1 MDSLTH
7 IVLGAATGEAVLGR
21 RAGNKALLWGAFT
34 ASIPDFDVAFT
45 WLFNPVDALFVH
57 RGFSHSL
64 PFIALLSPLL
74 GFFLSK
80 IHPKDPAS
88 PRQWAIL
95 SFFSMLSHIIID
107 CFNTYGTA
115 ILYPFSKIRV
125 AFDSIGIID
134 FTLLLPLTIFAIL
147 ILILPKNQSRRRV
160 FAFSSILFTLLFI
173 AITVFNKMNIEQKIS
188 NQLTNNGKNYTRIK
202 TAPLPFTNLVWLILV
217 EDSTG
222 YHHGVYSIFDR
233 QIPTLNYIDRNEG
246 RLASLK
252 HDLTIKKLVRFTEG
266 FFSVNQNQEG
276 EILLHDLRFGSL
288 AIDSDNWFVFT
299 FHIRK
304 SEKGIEVS
312 RSHPNRNFNWE
323 NFIRYMNR
331 I

>member
-7 IVLGAATGEAVLGR
+7 IVLGAAIGEAALGR
-21 RAGNKALLWGAFT
+21 KVGNKAMLWGAF
-34 ASIPDFDVAFT
+34 AGSLPDFDVAITSF
-45 WLFNPVDALFVH
+45 FNPVDALFVH

-64 PFIALLSPLL
+64 LFIALLSPLL

-80 IHPKDPAS
+80 IHPKDAAS

-115 ILYPFSKIRV
+115 ILYPFSKIRI

-134 FTLLLPLTIFAIL
+134 LTLLVPLLILVILILLLP
-147 ILILPKNQSRRRV
+147 KNHFRRRV
-160 FAFSSILFTLLFI
+160 FAFTSLLFTMLFI
-173 AITVFNKMNIEQKIS
+173 GLTVFNKMSIEHNFSK
-188 NQLTNNGKNYTRIK
+188 QLNDNGKNNTRIK
-202 TAPLPFTNLVWLILV
+202 TAPLPFTNLVWLVLA
-217 EDSTG
+217 EDSDG

-233 QIPTLNYIDRNEG
+233 QIPTLSYIERNEDK
-246 RLASLK
+246 LASLTN
-252 HDLTIKKLVRFTEG
+252 DLTIKKLVRFTEG
-266 FFSVNQNQEG
+266 FYSVSRNQEG
-276 EILLHDLRFGSL
+276 EVLLHDLRFGSL

-304 SEKGIEVS
+304 SERGVEVS

-323 NFIRYMNR
+323 NFIRYIKR